1 MRMLPEGLGH
11 RGCGRSAEGHPPM
24 GVTTGRGCGDQD
36 SVRGRRA
43 ADGAAT
49 RSGAP
54 RGGGSRSR
62 WPDSGGLGLLNGA
75 RSDTAPSLR
84 HETVPNH
91 RLQGAVALNESKM
104 PASRMGTRRPQPQTK
119 NVVEPCAVRKDRG
132 VSPPALHR
140 KRSSASV
147 REDNTRGYCHYLGER
162 KAFLNMT

>member
-1 MRMLPEGLGH
+1 MLPEGLGH
-11 RGCGRSAEGHPPM
+11 RGCGRSAEGHPPV

-54 RGGGSRSR
+54 RDGGGRSR
-62 WPDSGGLGLLNGA
+62 GPDAGGLGLPNGA

-84 HETVPNH
+84 HETAPNH

-104 PASRMGTRRPQPQTK
+104 PAPEWERAGHSRRPRTWRSHVQFARTEVFLLQPFTENARQLPFEKIT
-119 NVVEPCAVRKDRG
+119 
-132 VSPPALHR
+132 
-140 KRSSASV
+140 
-147 REDNTRGYCHYLGER
+147 REDTVTIWGRE
-162 KAFLNMT
+162 KPS